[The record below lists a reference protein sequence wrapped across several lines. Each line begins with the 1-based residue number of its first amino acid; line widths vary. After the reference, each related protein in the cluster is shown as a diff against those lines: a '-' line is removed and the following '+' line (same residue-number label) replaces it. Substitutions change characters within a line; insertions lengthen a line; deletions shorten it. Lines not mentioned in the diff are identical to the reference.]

1 MGALAKALS
10 PASARQAR
18 KAGLWPDLMQR
29 LDCCLYP
36 AAVDA
41 FERHVVLISQQIPP
55 SWREHIDAA
64 VQRRREEIEDENIT
78 KILRDEFDF

>member
-18 KAGLWPDLMQR
+18 AAGLWPDLMQR

-36 AAVDA
+36 AAVDE
-41 FERHVVLISQQIPP
+41 FEHYVTSLGLRVPP
-55 SWREHIDAA
+55 PWIKHIEAA
-64 VQRRREEIEDENIT
+64 VRTKREEIEEENVT
-78 KILRDEFDF
+78 RILFHKFDF